1 MSSNMIKKFLL
12 EHRVVDCGQTSM
24 QKMAILFYGPLFL
37 ASTISYNTSM
47 GSNSH

>member
-12 EHRVVDCGQTSM
+12 EHRVADCGQTSM

-37 ASTISYNTSM
+37 ASTISYNTSI
-47 GSNSH
+47 GSNSY